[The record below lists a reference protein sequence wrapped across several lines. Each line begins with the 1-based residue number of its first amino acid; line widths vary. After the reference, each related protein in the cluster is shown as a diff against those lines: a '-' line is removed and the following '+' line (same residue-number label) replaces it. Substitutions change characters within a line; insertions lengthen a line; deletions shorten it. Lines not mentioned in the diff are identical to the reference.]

1 MASSHDFQTPATL
14 EMGTLAT
21 PVNENLVPND
31 MEVSSVPRSIKTRG
45 AGELC
50 YKLHEREATVPH
62 IPYSELA
69 VESTALAAGSF
80 KSVYKARWEKKGRTV
95 ALLVLRHSNQAA
107 LSDMENEIRMFGT
120 LGKHK
125 HLAELL
131 ATCTQAQSQD
141 KCMVMEFAPLGSLDH
156 VLIKAD
162 EDGVD
167 IGNLVKMTVC
177 MQVAEAMTHLHLH
190 NVLHRDLAIRNTLAF
205 QFDPQNW
212 KLVLVK
218 VTDYGLSLLVD
229 KGFTVG
235 ASVIEVAT
243 MSSNAAGPTRWMAPE
258 SIMRRVYS
266 KPDPAGQSAT
276 DTVAPSWC
284 KTWVDICFEHLC
296 LQGLVDF
303 VFLIRWCRVSREWM
317 DALKRAV
324 RLMQQVSFP
333 GGRAEAGARRRSTR
347 GSEQDAYSDSDE
359 EEFDDEEASEHDGED
374 DGVAHSSSAT
384 PQNGGVTGEE
394 ALRALGLVV
403 GGNVRF
409 LRLRQCRNLIPGDI
423 EEILHRLQ
431 ATCLAVMEVD
441 VTGCRD
447 DVVLRALSVRTI
459 SVFGGS
465 PLDVRAQLMGLAQG
479 SAHCPLPAF
488 LNALELLSSTCFR
501 PKVCP

>member
-1 MASSHDFQTPATL
+1 
-14 EMGTLAT
+14 
-21 PVNENLVPND
+21 
-31 MEVSSVPRSIKTRG
+31 
-45 AGELC
+45 
-50 YKLHEREATVPH
+50 
-62 IPYSELA
+62 
-69 VESTALAAGSF
+69 
-80 KSVYKARWEKKGRTV
+80 
-95 ALLVLRHSNQAA
+95 
-107 LSDMENEIRMFGT
+107 
-120 LGKHK
+120 
-125 HLAELL
+125 
-131 ATCTQAQSQD
+131 
-141 KCMVMEFAPLGSLDH
+141 
-156 VLIKAD
+156 
-162 EDGVD
+162 
-167 IGNLVKMTVC
+167 
-177 MQVAEAMTHLHLH
+177 
-190 NVLHRDLAIRNTLAF
+190 
-205 QFDPQNW
+205 
-212 KLVLVK
+212 
-218 VTDYGLSLLVD
+218 
-229 KGFTVG
+229 
-235 ASVIEVAT
+235 
-243 MSSNAAGPTRWMAPE
+243 
-258 SIMRRVYS
+258 
-266 KPDPAGQSAT
+266 
-276 DTVAPSWC
+276 
-284 KTWVDICFEHLC
+284 
-296 LQGLVDF
+296 VDF

-459 SVFGGS
+459 SMFGGS